1 MVIILFHINLFG
13 KGDKKMKDLVS
24 IIVPIYN
31 VAPYLK
37 RCLDSLKNQTYSNL
51 DIILVNDGSK
61 DESEEIAKEYLDD
74 SRFRLFTKENGGL
87 SDARNYGMKYI
98 LGSYICFIDSDDYVE
113 KNYVEVLLKNLKEND
128 SDISICNFYYD
139 FNGSLE
145 RRDGRDGIYTFNN
158 IDSIKEIYKFDS
170 YGVGVWNKLFKKELF
185 DGILFPYGKVSE
197 DYYIMYKVFYK
208 TTKVVYDTIPLYH
221 YIQRQNSI
229 TKNKKIKFDT
239 LESSL
244 EFIEFSESIKD
255 LYEYAKMNYV
265 YSAIA
270 LYNTGLVNKSLEKED
285 KIRLVKIIKN
295 KDYRFDK
302 AIVTKNRWRQYKL
315 FTTSRPIYNLLF
327 INFKK
332 MRMKKKGR

>member
-13 KGDKKMKDLVS
+13 KGDKKMNDLVS

-145 RRDGRDGIYTFNN
+145 RRDRRDGIYTFNN

-244 EFIEFSESIKD
+244 EFIEFSKNIKD